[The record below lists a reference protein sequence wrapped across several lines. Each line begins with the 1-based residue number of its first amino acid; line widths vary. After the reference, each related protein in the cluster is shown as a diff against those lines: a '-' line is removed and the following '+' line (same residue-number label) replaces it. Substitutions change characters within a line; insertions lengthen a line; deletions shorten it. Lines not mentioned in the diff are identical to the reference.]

1 MKNSKEVR
9 RLVLTRETVR
19 ELRGDE
25 LRQAAGGIGS
35 LPAACADTL
44 PLTVCQCTGTGL
56 TYQGCN

>member
-1 MKNSKEVR
+1 MKNRNEVR

-19 ELRGDE
+19 ELQGDE
-25 LRQAAGGIGS
+25 LRQAAGGIGT
-35 LPAACADTL
+35 LNGCVNTL